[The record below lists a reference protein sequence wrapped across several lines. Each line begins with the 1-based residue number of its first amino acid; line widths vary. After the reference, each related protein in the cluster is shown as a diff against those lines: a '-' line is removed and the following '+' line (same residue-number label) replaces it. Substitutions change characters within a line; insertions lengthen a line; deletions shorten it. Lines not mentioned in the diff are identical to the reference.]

1 MTATAKAPK
10 VRETLTLRDTSDLL
24 LLVDAWIEQHIDE
37 LELNGGALPDDLAAL
52 LDEVQGSRET
62 KGEAI
67 VFKLDQYSGNAASA
81 KATKDRAARR
91 EKVWMNTI
99 AALKAYAVREIERA
113 GGEKI
118 KAASAT
124 LRVQTN
130 SQPSTEIRFDQ
141 AQLLAFA
148 DAKTGPL
155 VRFITVERVATVNT
169 KMLALAFETRHAE
182 LLAEVEAFTFD
193 DLAPD
198 ILEMCGPED
207 PTGLDRRA
215 DALARMRTD
224 YVANRL
230 AADFPGVACHRG
242 VHLRID

>member
-1 MTATAKAPK
+1 MTATATKAPK

-91 EKVWMNTI
+91 EKVWGNTI

-124 LRVQTN
+124 LRLQASPV
-130 SQPSTEIRFDQ
+130 STEVRFDNE
-141 AQLLAFA
+141 QLLAFA
-148 DAKTGPL
+148 DANAGPL
-155 VRFITVERVATVNT
+155 ARFITVTRVATVDKKT
-169 KMLALAFETRHAE
+169 LAVAYELRLAE
-182 LLAEVEAFTFD
+182 LNAEVEAFTFD

-198 ILEMCGPED
+198 IIEMCGPED
-207 PTGLDRRA
+207 PTGFDRRV
-215 DALARMRTD
+215 DALERMRTD

-230 AADFPGVACHRG
+230 ASEFPGVSCTRG
-242 VHLRID
+242 LHLRID